1 MPRGNLFYGEI
12 YANTSKRIVD
22 ILLGSL
28 LSLFFLPVCVI
39 VALLIK
45 LDSSG
50 PIFADT
56 PSRVGKNGR
65 KFKMF
70 KFRSMIKN
78 AHQMLRE
85 DPKFKALYQEYKK
98 SSYKLYNDPRVT
110 KFGKFIRKYSLDEV
124 PQFLNVIRGDMSL
137 VGPRA
142 YYPDEIKDQLK
153 KHPKAK
159 QFLDTA
165 IKVKPGI
172 TGFWQVYGRSEVHF
186 DKRIKMDAEYVKNI
200 SLWYD
205 ILIIIKTPYAM
216 ISGKGA
222 V

>member
-1 MPRGNLFYGEI
+1 MPKGNLFYGEI
-12 YANTSKRIVD
+12 YANSTKRFVD
-22 ILLGSL
+22 ILLGL
-28 LSLFFLPVCVI
+28 VLCVLFLPICVV
-39 VALLIK
+39 VAILIK

-50 PIFADT
+50 PVFADT
-56 PSRVGKNGR
+56 PARVGKDGK

-85 DPKFKALYQEYKK
+85 DPRLKKLYQEYKR

-110 KFGKFIRKYSLDEV
+110 RFGKFIRKYSLDEV
-124 PQFLNVIRGDMSL
+124 PQFINVLRGDMSL

-142 YYPDEIKDQLK
+142 YYPDEIREQLK
-153 KHPKAK
+153 KHPVAK
-159 QFLDTA
+159 QSLDTA

-172 TGFWQVYGRSEVHF
+172 TGYWQVYGRSEVHF
-186 DKRIKMDAEYVKNI
+186 DKRIKMDAEYVKKI

-205 ILIIIKTPYAM
+205 ILIIVKTPYAM

>member
-1 MPRGNLFYGEI
+1 MQKGNLFYGEV
-12 YANTSKRIVD
+12 YARTTKRLMDLFLGV
-22 ILLGSL
+22 ILTLI
-28 LSLFFLPVCVI
+28 FLPICLL
-39 VALLIK
+39 VAVLIK
-45 LDSSG
+45 LDSEG

-56 PSRVGKNGR
+56 PERVGCDGR
-65 KFKMF
+65 LFKML

-78 AHQMLRE
+78 AHQLLRSDPQLRE
-85 DPKFKALYQEYKK
+85 LYQEYKK

-110 KFGKFIRKYSLDEV
+110 RVGKFIRKYSLDEV
-124 PQFLNVIRGDMSL
+124 PQFLNVLRNEMSL

-142 YYPDEIKDQLK
+142 YYPDEIRDQLK
-153 KHPKAK
+153 KHPGAK
-159 QFLDTA
+159 TALSTA

-172 TGFWQVYGRSEVHF
+172 TGFWQVFGRSEVHF
-186 DKRIKMDAEYVKNI
+186 DKRIKMDAEYVQKI

-205 ILIIIKTPYAM
+205 IKIIVKTPYAM

>member
-1 MPRGNLFYGEI
+1 MIKGNLFYGEV
-12 YANTSKRIVD
+12 YARTTKRWMDIVLVF
-22 ILLGSL
+22 LLL
-28 LSLFFLPVCVI
+28 LFFTPICLL
-39 VALLIK
+39 VAVLIK

-50 PIFADT
+50 PVFADT
-56 PSRVGKNGR
+56 PERVGCDGKP
-65 KFKMF
+65 FKMF

-85 DPKFKALYQEYKK
+85 DPKFKELYLEYKK
-98 SSYKLYNDPRVT
+98 SSYKLYHDPRVT
-110 KFGKFIRKYSLDEV
+110 RVGKFIRKYSLDEV
-124 PQFLNVIRGDMSL
+124 PQFLNVLRGDMSL

-142 YYPDEIKDQLK
+142 YYPDEINEQLK
-153 KHPKAK
+153 KHPVAR
-159 QFLDTA
+159 QSLATA

-172 TGFWQVYGRSEVHF
+172 TGYWQVYGRSEVHF

-205 ILIIIKTPYAM
+205 IRIIVKTPYAM
-216 ISGKGA
+216 LSGKGA

>member
-1 MPRGNLFYGEI
+1 MPKGNLFYGQI
-12 YANTSKRIVD
+12 YDKTTKRVID
-22 ILLGSL
+22 ILAALILGT
-28 LSLFFLPVCVI
+28 FFLPVCLL
-39 VALLIK
+39 VALIIK
-45 LDSSG
+45 LDSAG
-50 PIFADT
+50 PVFADT
-56 PSRVGKNGR
+56 PSRVGRNG
-65 KFKMF
+65 KLFKMF

-78 AHQMLRE
+78 AHNLLRTN
-85 DPKFKALYQEYKK
+85 PKFKKLFQEYKK
-98 SSYKLYNDPRVT
+98 SSYKLYNDPRITRV
-110 KFGKFIRKYSLDEV
+110 GKFIRKYSLDEV
-124 PQFLNVIRGDMSL
+124 PQFVNVLKGQMSL

-153 KHPKAK
+153 KHPEAK
-159 QFLDTA
+159 KYLDTA

-186 DKRIKMDAEYVKNI
+186 DKRIKMDAEYVKKI

-216 ISGKGA
+216 VSGKGA

>member
-1 MPRGNLFYGEI
+1 MSRNNFLYGET
-12 YANTSKRIVD
+12 YANSSKRVLD
-22 ILLGSL
+22 LILGTVLFL
-28 LSLFFLPVCVI
+28 LFLPIGVV
-39 VALLIK
+39 VAILIK

-56 PSRVGKNGR
+56 PARVGKNGR
-65 KFKMF
+65 TFKMF

-78 AHQMLRE
+78 AHQLLRQ
-85 DPKFKALYQEYKK
+85 DPKFKQLYQEYKQ
-98 SSYKLYNDPRVT
+98 SSYKLHNDPRVT
-110 KFGKFIRKYSLDEV
+110 NFGKFIRKYSLDEV
-124 PQFLNVIRGDMSL
+124 PQFLNVIKGDMSL

-142 YYPDEIKDQLK
+142 YYPDEIRDQLK
-153 KHPKAK
+153 KHPSAK
-159 QFLDTA
+159 QFLDSA

-172 TGFWQVYGRSEVHF
+172 TGFWQVYGRSEIHF